1 MRLKKPGGDAIFRS
15 VQQAC
20 RVTTGLRGHNPRL
33 ACVKGIYVQ
42 AYDNYSEFSAQMFD
56 LFVSRRV
63 SPFAGAIIQVG
74 VNQHDDGEI

>member
-1 MRLKKPGGDAIFRS
+1 MRLKKPAGDAIFRS

-33 ACVKGIYVQ
+33 ACVKGFYVQ